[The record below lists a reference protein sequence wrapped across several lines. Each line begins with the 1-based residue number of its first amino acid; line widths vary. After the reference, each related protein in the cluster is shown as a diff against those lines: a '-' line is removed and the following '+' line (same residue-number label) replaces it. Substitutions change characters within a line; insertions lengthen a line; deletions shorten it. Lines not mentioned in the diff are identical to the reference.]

1 MKVECVSNFRILM
14 RISVGRRANS
24 LVWTGRTVIVGA
36 AVAAIRGVLGRCGT
50 AGGGFEGDGRY
61 FGA

>member
-1 MKVECVSNFRILM
+1 LT